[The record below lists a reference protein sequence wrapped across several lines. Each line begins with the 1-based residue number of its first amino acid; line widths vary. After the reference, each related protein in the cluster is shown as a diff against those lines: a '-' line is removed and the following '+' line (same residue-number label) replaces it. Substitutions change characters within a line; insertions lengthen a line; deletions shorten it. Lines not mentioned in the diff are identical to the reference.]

1 MFTTSVLVAL
11 DYEQELETA
20 KRSSSIEENYELPN
34 GQVIIIGDERFRCLE
49 VLFQPSMIGMEVA
62 GMEILRGPK
71 KQYSFFL
78 LEDTITT
85 TGYKK
90 N

>member
-34 GQVIIIGDERFRCLE
+34 GQVIIIGDERFHCLE

-71 KQYSFFL
+71 KQYSFF
-78 LEDTITT
+78 IG
-85 TGYKK
+85 GYYYYWV
-90 N
+90 

>member
-1 MFTTSVLVAL
+1 MNKSLRLQREVLQL
-11 DYEQELETA
+11 RKKYEF
-20 KRSSSIEENYELPN
+20 PN
-34 GQVIIIGDERFRCLE
+34 GQVIIIGAERFRCLE